1 MKIETKMKQ
10 GKEIEIETEIEKL
23 KYVLEHLKEAK
34 RDKMEFSGQTDGEIH
49 REMMSEILMNIETKM
64 KQGKEV
70 EIETEIE
77 KLKVL
82 VEMSKELKVDLKFQ
96 SQSYEAIQ
104 KELMRYQELSEKG
117 STSVAETT
125 DDDGKP
131 VKN

>member
-49 REMMSEILMNIETKM
+49 REMMSEL
-64 KQGKEV
+64 
-70 EIETEIE
+70 
-77 KLKVL
+77 
-82 VEMSKELKVDLKFQ
+82 
-96 SQSYEAIQ
+96 YQ
-104 KELMRYQELSEKG
+104 KLSEKG